1 MTGGEY
7 SDRVAHYIV
16 RNFGD
21 RGLDVYREANLG
33 KTIIGKNRRIDIF
46 VIEKATRK
54 ALAIECKYQDSVG
67 TVDEKIPYARDDL
80 RAIGMPVCLAY
91 SGKGFSEGVLH
102 MLAASP
108 LAASCEPAESLA
120 RTSATRE
127 LDVALALTFSWW
139 DLVLRDKQRV
149 TLPNS

>member
-1 MTGGEY
+1 MTGAEY
-7 SDRVAHYIV
+7 ADRVAFYIV

-33 KTIIGKNRRIDIF
+33 KTIIGKNRRVDILA
-46 VIEKATRK
+46 IEKTTRK

-67 TVDEKIPYARDDL
+67 TVDEKIPYALHDL
-80 RAIGMPVCLAY
+80 HAIGMPVCLAY
-91 SGKGFSEGVLH
+91 AGSGFSEGVLH

-108 LAASCEPAESLA
+108 IAAACEPAEDLN
-120 RTSATRE
+120 RTAETRE

-149 TLPNS
+149 TVPSK